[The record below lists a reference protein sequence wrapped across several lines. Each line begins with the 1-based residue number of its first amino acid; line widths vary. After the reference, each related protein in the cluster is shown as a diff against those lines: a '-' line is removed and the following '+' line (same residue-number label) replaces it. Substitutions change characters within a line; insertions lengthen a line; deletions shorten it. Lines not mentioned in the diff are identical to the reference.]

1 MKSKVLN
8 DETERRYLLIF
19 EEGEEFIF
27 TLEKFAEENKITAA
41 YFEGIGAFKN
51 VVVSYFDWERKEYL
65 EIPFNEQVEILSL
78 NGDIACTKDKPKV
91 HAHVVCGRR
100 DGSAVGGHLF
110 KGNIRPTLE
119 LILSESD
126 RVLKRIKDP
135 KTGVY
140 LINL

>member
-19 EEGEEFIF
+19 EEGEEFIS

-140 LINL
+140 LINM